1 MNEIEIHQREGSE
14 DTETHLQE
22 NIEKFGGDALFLLK
36 LMLRGEILTA
46 KDVVKNYDIHDRRL
60 RDLEI
65 SGKCE
70 KRWVLKENG
79 KRSHVEYFVT
89 TPSLPTKSEIIAKA
103 DAIIRTM
110 KDIPKRLETVFTL
123 DDNPPSFQQTKLFE

>member
-1 MNEIEIHQREGSE
+1 MSNEIDLHQREKSE
-14 DTETHLQE
+14 NTESFLQE

-36 LMLRGEILTA
+36 LMLRGERLTG
-46 KDVVKNYDIHDRRL
+46 KDVVQRYGIHDRRL

-89 TPSLPTKSEIIAKA
+89 IPHPPTKHEVIQKA

-110 KDIPKRLETVFTL
+110 KDIPKKMKTVFTL
-123 DDNPPSFQQTKLFE
+123 PDEKPSINQQPLF